1 MEGHAVLRALALK
14 VECFDLTVPPVRTY
28 NNLAHGWAGLPIE
41 VRAAAT

>member
-28 NNLAHGWAGLPIE
+28 NNLAHGWARLPIE